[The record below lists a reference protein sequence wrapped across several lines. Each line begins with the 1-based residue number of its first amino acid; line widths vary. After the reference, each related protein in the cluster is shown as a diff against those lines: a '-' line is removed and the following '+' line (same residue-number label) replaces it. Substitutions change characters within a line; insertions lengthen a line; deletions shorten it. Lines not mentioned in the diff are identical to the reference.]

1 MGMPLPITM
10 QYRAAGLC
18 RCTTSPMVGPAP
30 VCLVLLHGSVQP
42 CVLRISLGQKPFRSL
57 GTLQRNPLSFNKL
70 PHLPS
75 LSSNH
80 LTQLLINGDQL
91 LNQRP
96 IKLR

>member
-30 VCLVLLHGSVQP
+30 VCLVLLHESVQP
-42 CVLRISLGQKPFRSL
+42 CVVRISLGQKPFRRLSP
-57 GTLQRNPLSFNKL
+57 LQRNPLSLNKL

-80 LTQLLINGDQL
+80 LTQLAINANQL
-91 LNQRP
+91 LNLCP